1 MTAPMFSQ
9 HLQEA
14 IAFRN
19 GASSEASR
27 FDPGD
32 DRAGGGGLP
41 FGRAGVVL
49 VIGRED

>member
-19 GASSEASR
+19 GASSEAWR

-32 DRAGGGGLP
+32 DRAGGVVYHLGGLGW
-41 FGRAGVVL
+41 F
-49 VIGRED
+49 